1 MKLTVFY
8 LATLQPPN
16 GINLPLNINHND
28 RKLQRDVFILFGL
41 TVLNS
46 VSPHIKISYLQ
57 NIYGFSSSLLISS
70 SQLQA
75 LQIGHSLSQYALS
88 TFGSSRGSILAKPTV

>member
-46 VSPHIKISYLQ
+46 VSPHIKISYLR

-75 LQIGHSLSQYALS
+75 LQIGHSLSQYSLS
-88 TFGSSRGSILAKPTV
+88 IFGSSRGSILAKPTV